1 MLISVQ
7 RPWRAPGVHVA
18 CDAAWRCE
26 GGKWL
31 SGGTFDGRMPV
42 RICSVHFGR
51 SAPSRR
57 RWVLSTRIRAASV
70 QLGLAVRPVPAFAAG
85 RLVRDCVRSW
95 GQLCLQPG
103 ARRCSP
109 GPGRLQL
116 HVVRRR
122 GQAVAVLLMSLLG
135 RSGRRKESGLRPWL
149 AAEPRV
155 VATRSCRCCSGN
167 RRRVHSRPAWN
178 CSCWGR
184 CGAWALKQSG
194 SSRRVSLRP
203 AGMRR
208 RFGLPGLPGVLR
220 SMSLRFPS
228 VGGGRA
234 EMRQW
239 ARIRSRGPPAE
250 GVGSSVR

>member
-1 MLISVQ
+1 MLGSFRVVCAFS
-7 RPWRAPGVHVA
+7 PA
-18 CDAAWRCE
+18 
-26 GGKWL
+26 
-31 SGGTFDGRMPV
+31 
-42 RICSVHFGR
+42 
-51 SAPSRR
+51 
-57 RWVLSTRIRAASV
+57 
-70 QLGLAVRPVPAFAAG
+70 LGSVRPNPRRISPAGTGCAACA
-85 RLVRDCVRSW
+85 RFRSRETRVRDCVRSW
-95 GQLCLQPG
+95 GAALPAAR

-122 GQAVAVLLMSLLG
+122 GQAVAVLLMSVLG
-135 RSGRRKESGLRPWL
+135 RSGRRKKSGLRPWL

>member
-1 MLISVQ
+1 MHLAGT
-7 RPWRAPGVHVA
+7 WRATRRGAVRAGSGFPVGHST
-18 CDAAWRCE
+18 
-26 GGKWL
+26 GGCPCAYARFI
-31 SGGTFDGRMPV
+31 SGGLHLLAGAGFCPPESEPHQSGWDWLCGLCP
-42 RICSVHFGR
+42 
-51 SAPSRR
+51 
-57 RWVLSTRIRAASV
+57 LSQRGDSCAGLRQILGAA
-70 QLGLAVRPVPAFAAG
+70 LPAA
-85 RLVRDCVRSW
+85 R
-95 GQLCLQPG
+95 

-122 GQAVAVLLMSLLG
+122 GQAVAVLLMSVLG